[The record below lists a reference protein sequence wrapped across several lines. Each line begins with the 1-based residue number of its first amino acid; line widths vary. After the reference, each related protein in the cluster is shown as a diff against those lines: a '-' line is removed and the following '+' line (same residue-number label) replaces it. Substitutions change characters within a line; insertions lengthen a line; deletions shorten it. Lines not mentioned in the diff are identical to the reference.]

1 MPRLASRLAH
11 PESCKGF
18 EMSHCGVGFAHQ
30 PWARRLVSVG
40 EAHPPWTHGNVVGW
54 ASPRRSPAIADVS
67 SPWDGLSIRR
77 INVATTGRYAK

>member
-1 MPRLASRLAH
+1 MLRLAGTLAH

-54 ASPRRSPAIADVS
+54 ASPTDFAQRRREFTVGRIVNPSNQCGD
-67 SPWDGLSIRR
+67 DGG
-77 INVATTGRYAK
+77 AAK